1 MILPLTGGGPDNR
14 SMVMSLFVYQYGMND
29 YRVGYANAAA
39 VIFMIISMVLSLLF
53 NNTLQKKEDSM
64 Q

>member
-1 MILPLTGGGPDNR
+1 
-14 SMVMSLFVYQYGMND
+14 MND